1 MFTRKPLTL
10 PPQLQWQYQD
20 EPALAEWSLKA
31 RPYNTDIANGIF
43 IFFLLIQ
50 IPCLAWLLPSM
61 TSGLAYQLLIGGF
74 LYIVVMS
81 GGFSMT
87 HQTTKFAYRLT
98 ASGLEFCEWKAFP
111 EWLPT
116 LLKWLAVI
124 TGVVMLMLVMV
135 HPAALIGAIA
145 GPGLIGLMYLRM
157 GTSSQFREM
166 HETYRHKVQ
175 PWSDFTKVTA
185 FRRRSIIGL
194 DFTYFNPQAD
204 EGKGRM
210 IKRER
215 LLYCRKSHYNELIKI
230 IRAQLPDST
239 PYEEAYIQIYAGA

>member
-43 IFFLLIQ
+43 AFFLLGQ
-50 IPCLAWLLPSM
+50 LPLLVWFLSTQGGSLKEQVLA
-61 TSGLAYQLLIGGF
+61 GVF
-74 LYIVVMS
+74 LYVFTMS
-81 GGFSMT
+81 GVVSMT
-87 HQTTKFAYRLT
+87 HQKTKFAYRLT

-157 GTSSQFREM
+157 GTSSQFRKM
-166 HETYRHKVQ
+166 HEQFHQ
-175 PWSDFTKVTA
+175 GFHPWNDFTKMIA

-210 IKRER
+210 IDTDR
-215 LLYCRKSHYNELIKI
+215 LIYCRKSRYNELIRI
-230 IRAQLPDST
+230 IRARLPDST
-239 PYEEAYIQIYAGA
+239 PYEEAYIQIYA

>member
-31 RPYNTDIANGIF
+31 RPYNTDIANGLFVIF
-43 IFFLLIQ
+43 VIISAAAAYWHRMLNGFPFIVDILLFCVFIS
-50 IPCLAWLLPSM
+50 LAL
-61 TSGLAYQLLIGGF
+61 
-74 LYIVVMS
+74 
-81 GGFSMT
+81 SMT
-87 HQTTKFAYRLT
+87 HQKTKLAYRLT

-157 GTSSQFREM
+157 GTSSQFRKM
-166 HETYRHKVQ
+166 HEQFHQ
-175 PWSDFTKVTA
+175 GFHPWNDFTKMIA

-210 IKRER
+210 IDTDR
-215 LLYCRKSHYNELIKI
+215 LIYCRKSRYNELIRI
-230 IRAQLPDST
+230 IRARLPDST
-239 PYEEAYIQIYAGA
+239 PYEEAYIQIYA

>member
-1 MFTRKPLTL
+1 MFTRKPLAL

-31 RPYNTDIANGIF
+31 RPYNTDIANGLFF
-43 IFFLLIQ
+43 IFVIVS
-50 IPCLAWLLPSM
+50 AA
-61 TSGLAYQLLIGGF
+61 GAYWHSTLGGF
-74 LYIVVMS
+74 PLIVDILLFCVLTS
-81 GGFSMT
+81 VALSMT
-87 HQTTKFAYRLT
+87 HQKTKFAYRLT
-98 ASGLEFCEWKAFP
+98 VSGLEYCEWKTFP

-157 GTSSQFREM
+157 GTSSQFRKM
-166 HETYRHKVQ
+166 HESYHHIVHSWDEFK
-175 PWSDFTKVTA
+175 KVTV

-194 DFTYFNPQAD
+194 DFEWYNPEGD
-204 EGKGRM
+204 DGKGRM
-210 IKRER
+210 IPWEEII
-215 LLYCRKSHYNELIKI
+215 YCRRSHYNELIKI
-230 IRAQLPDST
+230 IRAQLPEST

>member
-43 IFFLLIQ
+43 LIFLVICAVVSVWTGMDTAKSL
-50 IPCLAWLLPSM
+50 
-61 TSGLAYQLLIGGF
+61 GYQLLWGGGMF
-74 LYIVVMS
+74 VILMSMVV
-81 GGFSMT
+81 SMT
-87 HQTTKFAYRLT
+87 HQKTKFAYRLT

-157 GTSSQFREM
+157 GTSSQFRKM
-166 HETYRHKVQ
+166 HEQFHQ
-175 PWSDFTKVTA
+175 GFHPWNDFTKMIA

-210 IKRER
+210 IDTDR
-215 LLYCRKSHYNELIKI
+215 LIYCRKSHYNELIKT

-239 PYEEAYIQIYAGA
+239 PYEEAYIQIYA

>member
-1 MFTRKPLTL
+1 MFKYKPLTL
-10 PPQLQWQYQD
+10 PPQLQWQYQH

-31 RPYNTDIANGIF
+31 RPYNTDIANGLCIAV
-43 IFFLLIQ
+43 FLIAL
-50 IPCLAWLLPSM
+50 PLAVWLGFDSAETLFWQLFLTLFGVLLFGSM
-61 TSGLAYQLLIGGF
+61 I
-74 LYIVVMS
+74 
-81 GGFSMT
+81 FSMT
-87 HQTTKFAYRLT
+87 HQKTKFAYRLT

-135 HPAALIGAIA
+135 HPVALIGAIA

-185 FRRRSIIGL
+185 FRRRTIIGL

-204 EGKGRM
+204 EGKGRV

-215 LLYCRKSHYNELIKI
+215 LLYCRKAHYNELINL
-230 IRAQLPDST
+230 IRAQLPENT
-239 PYEEAYIQIYAGA
+239 PYEEAYIQIYA

>member
-1 MFTRKPLTL
+1 MFKYKSLTL
-10 PPQLQWQYQD
+10 PPQLQWQYQH

-31 RPYNTDIANGIF
+31 RPYNTDIANGLFIIF
-43 IFFLLIQ
+43 VTISAAAAYWHSTLKSFHFIVDIVFFCVL
-50 IPCLAWLLPSM
+50 
-61 TSGLAYQLLIGGF
+61 TSVAL
-74 LYIVVMS
+74 
-81 GGFSMT
+81 SMT
-87 HQTTKFAYRLT
+87 HQKTKFAYRLT
-98 ASGLEFCEWKAFP
+98 ASGLEFCEWKTFP

-157 GTSSQFREM
+157 GTSSQFRKM
-166 HETYRHKVQ
+166 HEQFHQ
-175 PWSDFTKVTA
+175 GFHPWNDFTKMIA

-210 IKRER
+210 IDTDR
-215 LLYCRKSHYNELIKI
+215 LIYCRKAHYNELINL
-230 IRAQLPDST
+230 IRAQLPENT
-239 PYEEAYIQIYAGA
+239 PYEEAYIQIYA

>member
-1 MFTRKPLTL
+1 MFTRKPLIL

-31 RPYNTDIANGIF
+31 RPYNTDIANGLCVAVFMIALPLAIWLGF
-43 IFFLLIQ
+43 DSAETLFWQLFLTLFGV
-50 IPCLAWLLPSM
+50 LLFGSM
-61 TSGLAYQLLIGGF
+61 IL
-74 LYIVVMS
+74 
-81 GGFSMT
+81 SMT
-87 HQTTKFAYRLT
+87 HQKTKFAYRLT

-157 GTSSQFREM
+157 GTSSQFRKM
-166 HETYRHKVQ
+166 HESYHHIVHSWDEFK
-175 PWSDFTKVTA
+175 KVTV

-194 DFTYFNPQAD
+194 DFEWYNPEGGD
-204 EGKGRM
+204 GKGRM
-210 IKRER
+210 IPWEEII
-215 LLYCRKSHYNELIKI
+215 YCRKSHYNELIKI
-230 IRAQLPDST
+230 IRSQLPDST